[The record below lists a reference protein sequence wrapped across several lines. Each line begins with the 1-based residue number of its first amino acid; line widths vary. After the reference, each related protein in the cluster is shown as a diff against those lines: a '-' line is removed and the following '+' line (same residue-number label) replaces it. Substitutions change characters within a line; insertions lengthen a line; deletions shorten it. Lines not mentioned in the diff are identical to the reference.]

1 MKTYLLLLMWVP
13 VVVEKYLRFDS
24 FRAGMLRQP
33 LPGGLVNFLTWFLPV
48 AELAVVLLLLVHRW
62 RILGYILSTGLLVLF
77 TGYVGL
83 AVLGAWGELP
93 CTCGSVI
100 SRLTWKQ
107 HFFFNLFFLALSFW
121 GYIQER
127 GGAAGGETAKGEP
140 A

>member
-1 MKTYLLLLMWVP
+1 MWVP

-62 RILGYILSTGLLVLF
+62 RKFGYILSTGLLVLF

-100 SRLTWKQ
+100 SRLTWKNHLQ
-107 HFFFNLFFLALSFW
+107 SNLL
-121 GYIQER
+121 
-127 GGAAGGETAKGEP
+127 
-140 A
+140 